1 MQQKTPATFGV
12 LKILAYHN
20 AVGKSKKL
28 LPCNYSYPLY
38 LLNTEKLNKTD
49 SKKKNYQSLR
59 NKNFEDQYLMTSQ
72 RVFNQYN

>member
-1 MQQKTPATFGV
+1 MLKQKTPATFGV

-49 SKKKNYQSLR
+49 
-59 NKNFEDQYLMTSQ
+59 
-72 RVFNQYN
+72 

>member
-20 AVGKSKKL
+20 AVVKSQKR
-28 LPCNYSYPLY
+28 LPYSYSYPLY

-49 SKKKNYQSLR
+49 RTKKLSVTHKQKL
-59 NKNFEDQYLMTSQ
+59 
-72 RVFNQYN
+72 